1 MPTTRN
7 VAWDER
13 LAAFKGR
20 DTTHFVTLAA
30 DLAAECAA
38 CGLALQPDE
47 LLSLIVD
54 ITDGTDADGFEYQS
68 FDTCICHRRCRE
80 PGVSLHRAAGG
91 PDELAVIGARFT
103 LGPRVRARTIP
114 VLAFTLVPVLTFRE
128 PGGELTSALVSVLL
142 THGFRL
148 SLGTGYDEIVDQV
161 REVGPGVDCTVAES
175 GLVILSIDGGHM
187 YSHQMDRRDA
197 GDAEWLD
204 AAARKGKVLVISGD
218 YLEITDTGLNLDPA
232 ARLGTLAT
240 GHVPVLTA

>member
-1 MPTTRN
+1 M
-7 VAWDER
+7 
-13 LAAFKGR
+13 
-20 DTTHFVTLAA
+20 
-30 DLAAECAA
+30 
-38 CGLALQPDE
+38 
-47 LLSLIVD
+47 D
-54 ITDGTDADGFEYQS
+54 ITEGTDEDGIEYQS

-80 PGVSLHRAAGG
+80 PGVSLHRGAGG
-91 PDELAVIGARFT
+91 PDELAAIGARFT
-103 LGPRVRARTIP
+103 LGPRGGARTIP

-128 PGGELTSALVSVLL
+128 PGGELTSALVSMLL

-161 REVGPGVDCTVAES
+161 REVGPGVACTVTAHA
-175 GLVILSIDGGHM
+175 LVSLSFDGGQV
-187 YSHQMDRRDA
+187 YSQQMNPKDA

-218 YLEITDTGLNLDPA
+218 YLEITDTGLNMDPA